1 MKNNFTKAFVLT
13 VFILLFSFNSVSAS
27 TDIEGSYAKDAILEL
42 VEKGIITGG
51 KNGNFD
57 PTSKIT
63 RQDFAIILA
72 KSLELDTSSSPVNA
86 TFSDV
91 PVNHY
96 SYAYVEAAVK
106 AGLISGN
113 GEGKFGTNTN
123 LTREDMATIF
133 VHALGAE
140 SNSYG
145 EKLSFA
151 DNDRNLEWTKDAVA
165 DAVELG
171 LIIGESSNSFN
182 PQLVAEREQAAL
194 VATSF
199 FVKKSQ

>member
-1 MKNNFTKAFVLT
+1 MKGNFTKSLFLT
-13 VFILLFSFNSVSAS
+13 GFILLFSFNSVSAS
-27 TDIEGSYAKDAILEL
+27 TDIDGSYAKDAILEL
-42 VEKGIITGG
+42 VEKGIITGDANG
-51 KNGNFD
+51 KFD

-72 KSLELDTSSSPVNA
+72 KSLKLDTSSSPVNA

-106 AGLISGN
+106 AGLISGT
-113 GEGKFGTNTN
+113 GEGEFGINTN

-133 VHALGAE
+133 VQALGTE
-140 SNSYG
+140 INSYG

-151 DNDRNLEWTKDAVA
+151 DKDKILQWTKDSVA
-165 DAVELG
+165 DTVDPG
-171 LIIGESSNSFN
+171 LMIGEPSNSFN
-182 PQLVAEREQAAL
+182 PQLLTEREQVSL
-194 VATSF
+194 FTT
-199 FVKKSQ
+199 K